1 MACTQN
7 VDAINLDRIDN
18 TDRPSDVR
26 IGHQLQINFL
36 PQVRRKLFGIV
47 QATMTKFF
55 GQNNGGGDNRTRE
68 STTPCFV
75 NSRDLRNA
83 GGAQFFLVTKSAP
96 PAHAAY
102 YAELLMMRSEM

>member
-1 MACTQN
+1 MACSQN
-7 VDAINLDRIDN
+7 VDAIDLDRIDYA
-18 TDRPSDVR
+18 DRPSDVG
-26 IGHQLQINFL
+26 IGHQLRVNFL
-36 PQVRRKLFGIV
+36 TQFRGKLFGIV

-55 GQNNGGGDNRTRE
+55 GQNNGGSDNRTRE

-75 NSRDLRNA
+75 NSGDLRNA